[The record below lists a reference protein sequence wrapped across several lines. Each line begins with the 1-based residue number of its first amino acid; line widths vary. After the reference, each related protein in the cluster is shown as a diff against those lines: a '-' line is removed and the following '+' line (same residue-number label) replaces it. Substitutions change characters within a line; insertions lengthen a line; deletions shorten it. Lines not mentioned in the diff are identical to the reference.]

1 MNNEMISIFKTNATG
16 RFIFME
22 KKRELALKF
31 AEIFGNQETT
41 QYFSPGRINLIG
53 EHTDYNGGY
62 VFPASIT
69 YGTYGVARRRE
80 DDRVLVYST
89 NFEKLGVIEFTVKE
103 LNYDKNDN
111 WANYVKGVLLTLKEA
126 GHKIDSGFEL
136 LVEGTIPN
144 GAGLSSSASLEL
156 LVGVVLEDLF
166 KLDVTRLELVKMGKT
181 VENEFIGV
189 NSGIM
194 DQFAIGF
201 GQEDEAIL
209 LDTNTLE
216 YEMVPV
222 VLNDYAIV
230 IMNTNKRRELADS
243 KYNER
248 RAECEEALACLQ
260 TKLEITAL
268 GELSETE
275 FDANQDLIGDEVLI
289 RRAKHAVY
297 ENERTKKAK
306 EALTANDLEEF
317 GKLLNTSHASLRDD
331 YEVTGLELD
340 TLVAAAQKQ
349 EGVLGARM
357 TGAGFG
363 GCAIAL
369 VKESEIHAFKNKVY
383 DEYLKVIGYAPV
395 FYVAHIGSGTTV
407 IG

>member
-1 MNNEMISIFKTNATG
+1 
-16 RFIFME
+16 ME

-31 AEIFGNQETT
+31 TEIFGDQETT

-69 YGTYGVARRRE
+69 YGTYGVSRRRE

-89 NFEKLGVIEFTVKE
+89 NFEKLGVIDFTVNE

-156 LVGVVLEDLF
+156 LVGVVLEHLF
-166 KLDVTRLELVKMGKT
+166 NLDVTRLDLVKMGKK

-201 GQEDEAIL
+201 GEEDKAIL

-260 TKLEITAL
+260 TKLEIKAL
-268 GELSETE
+268 GELSKAE
-275 FDANQDLIGDEVLI
+275 FDANQILIDDEILI
-289 RRAKHAVY
+289 KRAKHAVY

-317 GKLLNTSHASLRDD
+317 GKLLNASHASLRDD

-369 VKESEIHAFKNKVY
+369 VKESEIHTFKNKVY

-395 FYVAHIGSGTTV
+395 FYVAHIGSGTTA
-407 IG
+407 IR

>member
-1 MNNEMISIFKTNATG
+1 
-16 RFIFME
+16 ME
-22 KKRELALKF
+22 IKRSLNTKF
-31 AEIFGNQETT
+31 AEIFGPKQTA

-53 EHTDYNGGY
+53 EHTDYNGGH

-69 YGTYGVARRRE
+69 YGTQGVVASRK
-80 DDRVLVYST
+80 DNKVLVYST
-89 NFEKLGVIEFTVKE
+89 NFEDDGVISFTLNE
-103 LNYDKNDN
+103 LDYDKQAG
-111 WANYVKGVLLTLKEA
+111 WANYVKGMILKLKEA
-126 GHKIDSGFEL
+126 GYTFDHGFEL

-166 KLDVTRLELVKMGKT
+166 DLAIDRLALVQTGKK

-201 GQEDEAIL
+201 GEVDKAIL
-209 LDTNTLE
+209 LDTNTLK

-222 VLNDYAIV
+222 KLDGYAVV

-248 RAECEEALACLQ
+248 RSECEEALKRLQ
-260 TKLEITAL
+260 TQLTIDAL
-268 GELSETE
+268 GDLDSETFE
-275 FDANQDLIGDEVLI
+275 AHTDLINDDTLI
-289 RRAKHAVY
+289 RRARHAVT
-297 ENERTKKAK
+297 ENQRTLEAKA
-306 EALTANDLEEF
+306 ELEKGNLAAF
-317 GKLLNTSHASLRDD
+317 GKLLNASHYSLRHD
-331 YEVTGLELD
+331 YEVTGIELD
-340 TLVAAAQKQ
+340 TLVDAAQKQ

-369 VKESEIHAFKNKVY
+369 VKEENIPEFENNVY
-383 DEYLKVIGYAPV
+383 DAYLKVVGYAPE
-395 FYVAHIGSGTTV
+395 FYVAHIGNGTTKIDPDV
-407 IG
+407 ATA

>member
-1 MNNEMISIFKTNATG
+1 
-16 RFIFME
+16 ME

-80 DDRVLVYST
+80 DDRVFVYST
-89 NFEKLGVIEFTVKE
+89 NFKEVGVIRFKLNE
-103 LNYDKNDN
+103 LGYDKNDN
-111 WANYVKGVLLTLKEA
+111 WENYVKGVLLTLKEA

-156 LVGVVLEDLF
+156 LVGVVLEHLF
-166 KLDVTRLELVKMGKT
+166 NLDVTRLELVKMGKK

-201 GQEDEAIL
+201 GEEDKAIL

-248 RAECEEALACLQ
+248 RAECEEALARLQ

-317 GKLLNTSHASLRDD
+317 GKLLNASHASLRDD

-395 FYVAHIGSGTTV
+395 FYVAHIGSGTTA
-407 IG
+407 IR

>member
-1 MNNEMISIFKTNATG
+1 
-16 RFIFME
+16 ME

-31 AEIFGNQETT
+31 AEIFGDQETT

-80 DDRVLVYST
+80 DERVLVYST
-89 NFEKLGVIEFTVKE
+89 NFEKLGVIDFTVNE
-103 LNYDKNDN
+103 LNYVKNDN
-111 WANYVKGVLLTLKEA
+111 WANYVKGVLLILKEA

-156 LVGVVLEDLF
+156 LVGVILEDLF

-181 VENEFIGV
+181 VENDFIGV

-201 GQEDEAIL
+201 GQKDKAIL

-260 TKLEITAL
+260 TKLEIKAL
-268 GELSETE
+268 GELSKAE
-275 FDANQDLIGDEVLI
+275 FDANQNLI
-289 RRAKHAVY
+289 RDDILIKRAKHAVY

-317 GKLLNTSHASLRDD
+317 GKLLNASHASLRDD

-383 DEYLKVIGYAPV
+383 DEYLKVVGYAPV
-395 FYVAHIGSGTTV
+395 FYVAHIGSGTTA

>member
-1 MNNEMISIFKTNATG
+1 
-16 RFIFME
+16 ME

-89 NFEKLGVIEFTVKE
+89 NFEKHGVIDFTVNE

-156 LVGVVLEDLF
+156 LVGVVLEHLF
-166 KLDVTRLELVKMGKT
+166 NLDVTRLELVKMGKK

-201 GQEDEAIL
+201 GEEDKAIL

-222 VLNDYAIV
+222 ILNDYAIV

-248 RAECEEALACLQ
+248 RAECEEALARLQ

-317 GKLLNTSHASLRDD
+317 GKLLNASHASLRDD

-369 VKESEIHAFKNKVY
+369 VKESEIRAFKNKVY

-395 FYVAHIGSGTTV
+395 FYVAHIGCGTTV